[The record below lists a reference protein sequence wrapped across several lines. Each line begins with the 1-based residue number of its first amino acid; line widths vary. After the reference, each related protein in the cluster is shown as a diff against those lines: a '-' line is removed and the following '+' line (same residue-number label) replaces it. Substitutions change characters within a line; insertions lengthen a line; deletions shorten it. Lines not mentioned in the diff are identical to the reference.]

1 MGKKKNYVLELNKYA
16 RRAHWD
22 LKYEDLESEG
32 LRHRF
37 LKRAVVNGQGFPVG
51 VGDSAKKAK
60 QNAAK
65 NALRHLHEK
74 ENPIPGVSSWSALS
88 DDDDDDAPVRPST
101 PPNAP
106 EYHDAKTKSETPS
119 DFVDFTSSSTP
130 AKDQDAVVRKNAK
143 TGNGSNEKTSTQS
156 EISRFESEFD
166 CKAANLLGK
175 GAFGVVFKAKH
186 KLTKMDYAVKIVRFK
201 NVEKALREVIA
212 LSNLHHSN
220 IVRYY
225 TCWLE
230 DSGYQGD
237 NAEDTCSSSES
248 SMDYSFRY
256 LYIKME
262 LCDTKTLRVWI
273 EERNTQNVKKPL
285 RASKRVDER
294 FIQLFLQL
302 ASGVEYI
309 HSKMLI
315 HRDLKPANIMF
326 GENGEVKIGDFGLV
340 ANENNDDAENLL
352 ERTGCKGTPSY
363 MAPEQV

>member
-1 MGKKKNYVLELNKYA
+1 MGLLY
-16 RRAHWD
+16 
-22 LKYEDLESEG
+22 
-32 LRHRF
+32 
-37 LKRAVVNGQGFPVG
+37 
-51 VGDSAKKAK
+51 
-60 QNAAK
+60 
-65 NALRHLHEK
+65 
-74 ENPIPGVSSWSALS
+74 
-88 DDDDDDAPVRPST
+88 
-101 PPNAP
+101 
-106 EYHDAKTKSETPS
+106 AKTKSETPS
-119 DFVDFTSSSTP
+119 DLVDFTSSSTP
-130 AKDQDAVVRKNAK
+130 PKDQNAVVGKNGK
-143 TGNGSNEKTSTQS
+143 TLSSSSEKISSQS

-201 NVEKALREVIA
+201 DVERALREVMA
-212 LSNLHHSN
+212 LSILHHSN

-237 NAEDTCSSSES
+237 NADDSGSSSES

-262 LCDTKTLRVWI
+262 LCDTKTLRIWI
-273 EERNTQNVKKPL
+273 DERNTQNVKKSL
-285 RASKRVDER
+285 QASKRRER
-294 FIQLFLQL
+294 FIQVFLQL

-326 GENGEVKIGDFGLV
+326 GQDGEVKIGDFGLV
-340 ANENNDDAENLL
+340 ADENDYDAENLL
-352 ERTGCKGTPSY
+352 ERTVYKGTPSY
-363 MAPEQV
+363 MAPEQMSQRTYDRKVDMFALGLMCFEVLWKIPTGHERALVWPDIRKQKFPQRFHHIFPSEHLIIRPMLCVKPEERPEASQLKTDLERLNAEEIMRRGNRSM